1 MQNLIAAC
9 RFIKNKLAAVW
20 HWYKSCFI
28 GQPWYKKLIAT
39 VLSFLAFVIFY
50 IFAVSVNLFWLFGR
64 SPSIHSIMNPKT
76 AAASEVYSADGV
88 LIGKYF
94 NENRQPVPYDSISP
108 MFSRRSSPQKTNVS
122 ISITAL
128 TTAAFLQH

>member
-1 MQNLIAAC
+1 MSKNKNGFVAKLIAAC

-76 AAASEVYSADGV
+76 Q
-88 LIGKYF
+88 LPLKYT
-94 NENRQPVPYDSISP
+94 VPMAY
-108 MFSRRSSPQKTNVS
+108 
-122 ISITAL
+122 
-128 TTAAFLQH
+128 